1 MLIWTKM
8 VVDGLKSGR
17 FEREMLE
24 MFETDEWFVENS
36 WLINRPKFASYQI
49 FDNYKNEN

>member
-8 VVDGLKSGR
+8 VADGLKSGR

-24 MFETDEWFVENS
+24 MFGWRKVETDERFVENG
-36 WLINRPKFASYQI
+36 
-49 FDNYKNEN
+49 